1 VIEAVGLPEV
11 RAELEALTL
20 RRFTGAAAGS

>member
-1 VIEAVGLPEV
+1 VGLPEV